1 MSRLAMHSKVLTIA
15 GTTETGTRVDIA
27 TRDLDGYFWVQVE
40 TITAT
45 TGMGAVDL
53 EIAPATKN
61 RAGTWAEGAG
71 GQVEIAANMDLQ
83 TVGDIM
89 IYDINSVFS
98 TSGAKDKFVG
108 AEAFYVYLT
117 SGGGAD
123 AGTIEVKVFM
133 R

>member
-1 MSRLAMHSKVLTIA
+1 MYSDTLTIA
-15 GTTETGTRVDIA
+15 GTTEIGTRVDLS
-27 TRDLDGYFWVQVE
+27 DYNLDGYFWVQVE

-45 TGMGAVDL
+45 TGLGAVDL

-61 RAGTWAEGAG
+61 AAGTWAEGQG
-71 GQVEIAANMDLQ
+71 GQVMIAENIDLQ
-83 TVGDIM
+83 SAGDIM
-89 IYDINSVFS
+89 IYDLNAEMA
-98 TSGAKDKFVG
+98 TSGTVAKFIG